1 MLAKFR
7 VSNFKNFKENFEL
20 DFTKV
25 NKYNFNEVCIKNNLI
40 NNSIIYGKNGVG
52 KSNLGFAIFDIVGHL
67 TDKTKE
73 ERFYKHYMNAD
84 SNTSFVEFYYEF
96 KFDNHVVYYTYR
108 KEDYNTIMYE
118 KFSIDDNI
126 LAFIDRKISNEAT
139 VNFKGTETLNKNLG
153 NNTEI
158 SVLKCIQ
165 SNSVLEKNDINDTFS
180 NFMNFVDRMLFFRS
194 LKDNLYI
201 GYDIREGAITNDII
215 KNNNVEDFQNFLN
228 KAGID
233 CNLKVIDNI
242 SGEKMI
248 VFHFDENK
256 NIPFFDIASQGTLS
270 LTLFYAW
277 FQDIRE
283 KDKVSFLFIDEFD
296 AFYHHELSKLIVEE
310 LKKTGVQFVLTTH
323 NTSIMNNDLLRPDC
337 YFILNKEEIKSLPNA
352 TIKELREGHN
362 LEKIYKA
369 DGFDF

>member
-73 ERFYKHYMNAD
+73 ERFYKHYTNAE
-84 SNTSFVEFYYEF
+84 SNYPFVEFDYEF
-96 KFDNHVVYYTYR
+96 IFDNHIIRYTYR
-108 KEDYNTIMYE
+108 KEDYNTIIYE
-118 KFSIDDNI
+118 NFSIDNNI
-126 LAFIDRKISNEAT
+126 LASIDRKKSNIAT
-139 VNFKGTETLNKNLG
+139 INFKGTETLNKNL
-153 NNTEI
+153 EDKL
-158 SVLKCIQ
+158 SVLKYIN
-165 SNSVLEKNDINDTFS
+165 SNAILKENYEKNIFN
-180 NFMNFVDRMLFFRS
+180 NFMDFIDRMLFFRS
-194 LKDNLYI
+194 LKDNLYM
-201 GYDIREGAITNDII
+201 GFDTRKGLITDDII
-215 KNNNVEDFQNFLN
+215 KNNNIEDFQNFLN

-233 CNLKVIDNI
+233 CNLKVVDNI
-242 SGEKMI
+242 SGEKII

-283 KDKVSFLFIDEFD
+283 KNKVSLLFIDEFD
-296 AFYHHELSKLIVEE
+296 AFYHHELSELIVEE
-310 LKKTGVQFVLTTH
+310 LKKTGVQFILTTH

-337 YFILNKEEIKSLPNA
+337 YFIMNKKEIKSLPNA
-352 TIKELREGHN
+352 TEKELREGHN

-369 DGFDF
+369 NGFSIS